1 MHASYQSKPATLTH
15 LSNPVFA
22 PPTIESFFQS
32 MKPQVIKVDH
42 LSTGGADSNEMDSNF
57 EQALDMN
64 QAGDDDMLGD
74 DLDVD
79 GKINKG
85 KKQTQKVLEIK
96 NEEFQRIGKAEVAGL
111 ASRFADL

>member
-1 MHASYQSKPATLTH
+1 
-15 LSNPVFA
+15 
-22 PPTIESFFQS
+22 
-32 MKPQVIKVDH
+32 
-42 LSTGGADSNEMDSNF
+42 
-57 EQALDMN
+57 
-64 QAGDDDMLGD
+64 MLGD

-96 NEEFQRIGKAEVAGL
+96 NEEFKRIGKGEVAGL